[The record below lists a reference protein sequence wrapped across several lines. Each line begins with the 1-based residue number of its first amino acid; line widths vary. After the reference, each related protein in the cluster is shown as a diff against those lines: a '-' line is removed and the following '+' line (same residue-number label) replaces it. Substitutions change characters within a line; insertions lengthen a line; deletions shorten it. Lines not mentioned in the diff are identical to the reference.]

1 MFGAMASCVVVGL
14 LGLSR
19 AFFLALAVWAAM
31 YIISKK
37 VLITFLN
44 SNLLSLSAQNM
55 GCLCGFMFIL
65 ATGCP
70 PGHLQ
75 SFLNF

>member
-1 MFGAMASCVVVGL
+1 
-14 LGLSR
+14 
-19 AFFLALAVWAAM
+19 M

-44 SNLLSLSAQNM
+44 SNLSLSAQNM

>member
-1 MFGAMASCVVVGL
+1 
-14 LGLSR
+14 
-19 AFFLALAVWAAM
+19 M